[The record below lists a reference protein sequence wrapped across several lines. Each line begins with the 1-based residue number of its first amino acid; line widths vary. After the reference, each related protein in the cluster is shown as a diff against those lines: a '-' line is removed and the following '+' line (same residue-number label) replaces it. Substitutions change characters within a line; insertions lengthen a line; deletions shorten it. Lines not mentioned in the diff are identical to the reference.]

1 MKTLFLMLLA
11 LFLMALVF
19 PLLRGV
25 EALTWEFTDKAESND
40 WTAIR
45 GKWEVDP
52 KAGVFIGSSDLD
64 EGTAIV
70 SEKVWDPNW
79 KDYTFEVKVRNMG
92 TNNHFG
98 VGFRDDSEGHH
109 YGFYLNDAA
118 DGQYW
123 FGFFNGAYTAFFG
136 WGPSGGATKDAEDWN
151 ILKVEAEG
159 SELTVYINDTLMKT
173 VNDKVFTEGPVALVS
188 DKNDRTAIAQ
198 FDYVRIEGEGI
209 PELSVAASGRLAMTW
224 GLIKGPR

>member
-1 MKTLFLMLLA
+1 MRTLFLMLV
-11 LFLMALVF
+11 LFLAALTWF
-19 PLLRGV
+19 RGA
-25 EALTWEFTDKAESND
+25 EALTWEFEDKASGDD

-45 GKWEVDP
+45 GKWEVDA

-70 SEKVWDPNW
+70 SDKVWNPNW
-79 KDYTFEVKVRNMG
+79 KDYTFEVKVKNMG

-98 VGFRDDSEGHH
+98 VGFRDDSKGNH

-123 FGFFNGAYTAFFG
+123 FGFFNGAYTAFSG

-151 ILKVEAEG
+151 ILKVEAKD
-159 SELTVYINDTLMKT
+159 SELKVYINGTLMKT
-173 VNDKVFTEGPVALVS
+173 TEDKTFTGGPVALVS
-188 DKNDRTAIAQ
+188 DKNDRTAIAH

-209 PELSVAASGRLAMTW
+209 PVMDVAASGKLALTW
-224 GLIKGPR
+224 GSIKRIF